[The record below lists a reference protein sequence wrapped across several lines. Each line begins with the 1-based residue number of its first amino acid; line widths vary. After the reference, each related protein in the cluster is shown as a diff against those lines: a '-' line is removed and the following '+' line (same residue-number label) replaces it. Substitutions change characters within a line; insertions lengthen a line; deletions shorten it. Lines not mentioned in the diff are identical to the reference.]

1 MTSTP
6 SSKRQAP
13 STAARE
19 LPHDHAARP
28 LEHFIPI
35 RKADL
40 VRMMRNDPALEL
52 HEREAFDH
60 FCKLIE
66 ATLHHDFHGHLEE
79 LKNAYAPFDPDAEP
93 KPREVLTVEQREG
106 LARQL
111 FDRFDEL
118 LGKANFRRLSAEEL
132 KYSLQTNNELGVEVQ
147 ANLDIFDRLE
157 IYVRGDVI
165 GKKIVRHWTR
175 FGRTQE
181 TEICTYQR
189 LALMFRL
196 KPGAKAKQPLDSSA
210 VVLKL
215 FKNIPK
221 SDIEMLLPGTQ
232 VRMTLFDQGKIWVP
246 TISGIG
252 ITLFKIM
259 QGAAAVAFAS
269 LHGMLAFLALI
280 SGVFGYGLRSF
291 YGYLNTRDRYHLN
304 LTRSLYFQNLDSNA
318 GVMHRL
324 LDEAEEQEFR
334 EVLLAWWLLRQC
346 GMAAATSEQLDRAAE
361 TWLSEKLGVAVD
373 FEVSDALAKLKRMGL
388 CRELPGG
395 KYRAVDLEASLA
407 ALDRAW
413 DAQFEFNRGPQSLP
427 LRRAALLPTSF
438 RAVTVTSHTWFA
450 VTQSSDNSSDNSF

>member
-1 MTSTP
+1 MPSPPNKKAPTS
-6 SSKRQAP
+6 
-13 STAARE
+13 AARE
-19 LPHDHAARP
+19 LPHDKAARP

-40 VRMMRNDPALEL
+40 VRMLGNDPALEL
-52 HEREAFDH
+52 HEREAFQH

-66 ATLHHDFHGHLEE
+66 ATLHHDFHQHLEE

-93 KPREVLTVEQREG
+93 KPRETLTVEQREG
-106 LARQL
+106 HARRL

-118 LGKANFRRLSAEEL
+118 LAKANFRRLAPDEL
-132 KYSLQTNNELGVEVQ
+132 QYSLQTHNELGVEVQ
-147 ANLDIFDRLE
+147 ANLAIFDRLE

-165 GKKIVRHWTR
+165 GKKATR
-175 FGRTQE
+175 SWKSFGRTQE

-189 LALMFRL
+189 LALIFRL
-196 KPGAKAKQPLDSSA
+196 KPGTGSNQPLDPSA

-232 VRMTLFDQGKIWVP
+232 VRMSLFDQGKIWLP
-246 TISGIG
+246 TLSGIG
-252 ITLFKIM
+252 ITLFKIV

-269 LHGMLAFLALI
+269 LHGMIAFLALI

-334 EVLLAWWLLRQC
+334 EIILAWWFLRQS
-346 GMAAATSEQLDRAAE
+346 GLAAVSSDQLDRAAE
-361 TWLSEKLGVAVD
+361 AWLREKLKLDVD
-373 FEVSDALAKLKRMGL
+373 FEVSDALAKLTRMGL
-388 CRELPGG
+388 CREMPGA
-395 KYRAVDLEASLA
+395 KYRAVDLETALVT
-407 ALDRAW
+407 LDRAW
-413 DAQFEFNRGPQSLP
+413 DSLFEFNRQQQKLSF
-427 LRRAALLPTSF
+427 RRAA
-438 RAVTVTSHTWFA
+438 
-450 VTQSSDNSSDNSF
+450 

>member
-1 MTSTP
+1 MTSEPNQPASAPAGLPPQAKRRAP
-6 SSKRQAP
+6 SSV
-13 STAARE
+13 ARE
-19 LPHDHAARP
+19 LPHDRGARP

-40 VRMMRNDPALEL
+40 VRLLQNDSALEL
-52 HEREAFDH
+52 HEREPFAH
-60 FCKLIE
+60 FCKLVE
-66 ATLHHDFHGHLEE
+66 ATLHHDFHKHLEE
-79 LKNAYAPFDPDAEP
+79 LKDAYAPFDPDAEP

-106 LARQL
+106 LAVRL
-111 FDRFDEL
+111 FDRFDDL
-118 LGKANFRRLSAEEL
+118 LQRANFRRLSADEL
-132 KYSLQTNNELGVEVQ
+132 QYSLQTHNESGVEVL
-147 ANLDIFDRLE
+147 ANLEIFERLE

-165 GKKIVRHWTR
+165 GKKTIRNWAK
-175 FGRTQE
+175 FGRWQE

-196 KPGAKAKQPLDSSA
+196 KKGAAPNQPLDPSA

-232 VRMTLFDQGKIWVP
+232 VRMSLLDKGKIWLP
-246 TISGIG
+246 TLSGVG
-252 ITLFKIM
+252 FTAFKLV

-269 LHGMLAFLALI
+269 LQGTLAFLALL

-334 EVLLAWWLLRQC
+334 EIILAWWLLRQS
-346 GMAAATSEQLDRAAE
+346 GFAAVSSEQLDRSAE
-361 TWLSEKLGVAVD
+361 AWLHQKLGLHVD
-373 FEVSDALAKLKRMGL
+373 FEVSDALGKLQRMGL
-388 CRELPGG
+388 CREMPGH
-395 KYRAVDLEASLA
+395 KYRAVDLESALVT
-407 ALDRAW
+407 LDRAW
-413 DAQFEFNRGPQSLP
+413 DQQFEFNRQPASTIP
-427 LRRAALLPTSF
+427 LRRAA
-438 RAVTVTSHTWFA
+438 
-450 VTQSSDNSSDNSF
+450 